1 MKKNILAAALIWTAI
16 VAGSFFW
23 NWHSAEERQFNLA
36 MEAARS
42 NFQQIVLFRL
52 WNSLHGGVYV
62 PVTQNTEPNPY
73 LKTDLKN
80 IRVKSDLTLT
90 MINPAFMT
98 RQVAEIAEKQDGI
111 KFRITSLN
119 PLRPGNKATDEER
132 GALEQFETGVK
143 EKGVI
148 KKSETGDSFFYM
160 APLIT
165 EAPCLRCHAMQGYK
179 KGEIRGGIS
188 VTLPFIPDVPFFMI
202 IGSHVFALA
211 AGLSGI
217 IFSGIKLENAY
228 SVIKRQAVFDA
239 LTGIPNRHS
248 FSERLL
254 SEFNRSLRDR
264 YPLSVIMGDI
274 DYFKLYNDTYGHS
287 AGDECL
293 ISVAKTIEKTLKRPG
308 DFCARYGGE
317 EFIII
322 LPATDQKGAA
332 RIADDIRD
340 NIRALHIPHENS
352 PEYKIVTISLGIATK
367 GDGAAITHEELLKMA
382 DDALYI
388 AKAKG
393 RNRVEVYTPAA
404 DS

>member
-23 NWHSAEERQFNLA
+23 NWHSAKERQFNLA

-119 PLRPGNKATDEER
+119 PLRPGNKATDEEKV
-132 GALEQFETGVK
+132 ALEQFETGVK

-179 KGEIRGGIS
+179 EGEIRGGIS

-202 IGSHVFALA
+202 IVSHVFALA

-274 DYFKLYNDTYGHS
+274 DHFKLYNDTYGHA

-322 LPATDQKGAA
+322 LPATDHKGAA
-332 RIADDIRD
+332 RIADDIRY
-340 NIRALHIPHENS
+340 NIRALHITHENS

-393 RNRVEVYTPAA
+393 RNRSEVYCGKGG
-404 DS
+404 